1 MKRDVIIGKLLKEGF
16 SANTLV
22 KFNDKQ
28 LVELASRIISE
39 GDVMISKKDPQYQQK
54 IASAKKLN
62 QSIETYEEEM
72 KKCSKKNKDTKPTIY
87 DKALKDLGGEEG
99 VIKFLETGKKPKK
112 KKEVEEELKGG
123 QKKLDKNHNGK
134 IDGQDFKILKGQK
147 KEISEDK
154 ECKNCGCTK
163 SECKCKKV
171 TKGHNNIPEFMDSK
185 KLKKEGVETKKWVES
200 LAEEKF
206 FHILTSK
213 NEIMEMIQTKLN
225 DQKSQEKTELP
236 DFLKWASL
244 KSVKGKKEVAEGGTT
259 TKPAPTKPK
268 VAPGTKPK
276 HPLSPGK
283 FPKQI
288 PKALA
293 EKK

>member
-1 MKRDVIIGKLLKEGF
+1 MKRSELVENLIKEGM
-16 SANTLV
+16 SEKTLV
-22 KFNDKQ
+22 NFTDKQ
-28 LVELASRIISE
+28 LSNLHERMVISA
-39 GDVMISKKDPQYQQK
+39 DKLKSDPKLQA
-54 IASAKKLN
+54 IAN
-62 QSIETYEEEM
+62 DPNT
-72 KKCSKKNKDTKPTIY
+72 
-87 DKALKDLGGEEG
+87 
-99 VIKFLETGKKPKK
+99 
-112 KKEVEEELKGG
+112 EVEVKEDLKGN

-154 ECKNCGCTK
+154 ECKSCGCTK

>member
-1 MKRDVIIGKLLKEGF
+1 MKRSELVEELIKEGM
-16 SANTLV
+16 SEKTLV
-22 KFNDKQ
+22 NFTDKQ
-28 LVELASRIISE
+28 LSHLHERMVISA
-39 GDVMISKKDPQYQQK
+39 DKLKSDPKLQA
-54 IASAKKLN
+54 IAN
-62 QSIETYEEEM
+62 DPNT
-72 KKCSKKNKDTKPTIY
+72 
-87 DKALKDLGGEEG
+87 
-99 VIKFLETGKKPKK
+99 
-112 KKEVEEELKGG
+112 EVEVKEDLKGG
-123 QKKLDKNHNGK
+123 QKKLDKNKNGK
-134 IDGQDFKILKGQK
+134 IDGEDFKLLKGQK
-147 KEISEDK
+147 TKKCEHCDK
-154 ECKNCGCTK
+154 EMSKCSCDDSHLGESKEKKNESPKFG
-163 SECKCKKV
+163 KKV

-225 DQKSQEKTELP
+225 DQKGEEKTELP

-244 KSVKGKKEVAEGGTT
+244 KPIKGKKEVAEGGTT

-268 VAPGTKPK
+268 VDPGTKPK

-283 FPKQI
+283 FPKQV

>member
-1 MKRDVIIGKLLKEGF
+1 MKRSELVENLIKEGM
-16 SANTLV
+16 SEKTLV
-22 KFNDKQ
+22 NFTDKQ
-28 LVELASRIISE
+28 LSRLHERMVISA
-39 GDVMISKKDPQYQQK
+39 DKLKSDPKLQA
-54 IASAKKLN
+54 IAN
-62 QSIETYEEEM
+62 DPNT
-72 KKCSKKNKDTKPTIY
+72 
-87 DKALKDLGGEEG
+87 
-99 VIKFLETGKKPKK
+99 
-112 KKEVEEELKGG
+112 EVEVKEELKGG
-123 QKKLDKNHNGK
+123 QKKLDKNKNGK
-134 IDGQDFKILKGQK
+134 IDGEDFKLLKGQK
-147 KEISEDK
+147 NKKCEHCDK
-154 ECKNCGCTK
+154 EMSKCSCDDSHLGESKEKKNELPKVG
-163 SECKCKKV
+163 KKV

-225 DQKSQEKTELP
+225 DQKSEEKTELP

-268 VAPGTKPK
+268 VDPGTKPK

-283 FPKQI
+283 FPKQV

>member
-1 MKRDVIIGKLLKEGF
+1 MKRSELVGILIKEGM
-16 SANTLV
+16 SEKTLV
-22 KFNDKQ
+22 NFTDKQ
-28 LVELASRIISE
+28 LETLSSRMVSEQTQPTQTGVENIPSTDAAAI
-39 GDVMISKKDPQYQQK
+39 KD
-54 IASAKKLN
+54 AK
-62 QSIETYEEEM
+62 
-72 KKCSKKNKDTKPTIY
+72 D
-87 DKALKDLGGEEG
+87 
-99 VIKFLETGKKPKK
+99 KK
-112 KKEVEEELKGG
+112 KKFVTYEGEVKEDLKGG
-123 QKKLDKNHNGK
+123 QKKLDKNKNGK
-134 IDGQDFKILKGQK
+134 IDGEDFKLLKGQK
-147 KEISEDK
+147 TKKCEHCDK
-154 ECKNCGCTK
+154 EMSKCSCDDSHLGESKEKKNESPKFG
-163 SECKCKKV
+163 KKV

-225 DQKSQEKTELP
+225 DQKGEEKSELP

-268 VAPGTKPK
+268 VDPGTKPK

-283 FPKQI
+283 FPKQV

>member
-1 MKRDVIIGKLLKEGF
+1 MKRSELVENLIKEGM
-16 SANTLV
+16 SEKTLV
-22 KFNDKQ
+22 NFTDKQ
-28 LVELASRIISE
+28 LSNLHERMVISA
-39 GDVMISKKDPQYQQK
+39 DKLKSDPKLQA
-54 IASAKKLN
+54 IAN
-62 QSIETYEEEM
+62 DPNI
-72 KKCSKKNKDTKPTIY
+72 
-87 DKALKDLGGEEG
+87 
-99 VIKFLETGKKPKK
+99 
-112 KKEVEEELKGG
+112 EVEVKEDLKGG
-123 QKKLDKNHNGK
+123 QKKLDKNNNGK
-134 IDGQDFKILKGQK
+134 IDGEDFKLLKGQK
-147 KEISEDK
+147 TKKCEHCDK
-154 ECKNCGCTK
+154 EMSKCSCDDGHLDKSKEKKNESPKFG
-163 SECKCKKV
+163 KKV

-244 KSVKGKKEVAEGGTT
+244 KSVKGKKEVAEGGTI

-283 FPKQI
+283 FPKQV